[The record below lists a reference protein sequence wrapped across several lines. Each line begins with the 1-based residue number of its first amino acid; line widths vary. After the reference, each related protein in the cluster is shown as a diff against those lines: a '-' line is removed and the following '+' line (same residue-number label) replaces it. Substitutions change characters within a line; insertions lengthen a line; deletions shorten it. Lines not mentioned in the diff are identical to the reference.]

1 MFPVFASTHNAI
13 ISVSV
18 YIALPLFLLF
28 NYFLRKE
35 FLGCYLCFAN
45 LLSKFPCHTYFYSNY
60 SWIWCSHFL
69 LICWGFNSMTMMP
82 QRIKTVDMYSVK
94 DLALKG
100 QRRHTGNAQRVIVF
114 CTNIIIC
121 RWISFS
127 FLYKISSLIISKF
140 QK

>member
-1 MFPVFASTHNAI
+1 MFPVFASTRNAI

-45 LLSKFPCHTYFYSNY
+45 LLSKFPCHTYFYYNF

-69 LICWGFNSMTMMP
+69 LICWGFNSMKTMP
-82 QRIKTVDMYSVK
+82 QSW
-94 DLALKG
+94 
-100 QRRHTGNAQRVIVF
+100 VF
-114 CTNIIIC
+114 FFVC
-121 RWISFS
+121 F
-127 FLYKISSLIISKF
+127 FISSRLCLLSICVCSFKKHLCRTDKMSDIFNSQVSRLFLSRAIK
-140 QK
+140 

>member
-45 LLSKFPCHTYFYSNY
+45 LLSKFPCHTYFYYNF

-69 LICWGFNSMTMMP
+69 LICWGFNSMKTMP
-82 QRIKTVDMYSVK
+82 QSWVFFFLFVFLFPVDYVCCLFVFVHLRNIYAGQTRCQIYLTVRSV
-94 DLALKG
+94 DS
-100 QRRHTGNAQRVIVF
+100 F
-114 CTNIIIC
+114 C
-121 RWISFS
+121 
-127 FLYKISSLIISKF
+127 
-140 QK
+140 QGP